1 MVHVF
6 ARRRAPRAS
15 VSDLRECPCPV
26 TDALSLPQQRTCVST
41 LLDLP
46 ENDTPETPDLDDA
59 ALAAEIDSVEEH
71 SSTDEADL
79 DDTADSDEL
88 SDDSDDA
95 GSDDVGSDDD
105 ADDDEGGVRFADL
118 GLAPD
123 IQRAID
129 ELGYERP
136 SPIQAEA
143 IPALIEGRDLI
154 GQAATGTGKTAAF
167 ALPMLQRLAEGRSGN
182 RGTAPFG
189 LVLAPTREL
198 AMQVSEAVARYGKG
212 IRARVLAVYGG
223 APIGPQ
229 LGALKRGVDVV
240 VATPGRAIDL
250 INRGALTLDKIEVV
264 VLDEADEMLD
274 MGFVEDIETIL
285 QSTPDSRQ
293 AVLFSATMPRRI
305 ESLARTY
312 LTDPVMVR
320 IRREEVPEG
329 EAPRVRQTAYMVPRS
344 HTTAALG
351 RILELERPTA
361 AIVFCRTRA
370 DVDAVTEAL
379 TGRGL
384 RAEALHGG
392 MDQEHR
398 TRVVDRLRNGRTD
411 LLVATDVAA
420 RGLDIDSLTHV
431 VNHDVPKSPESYVH
445 RIGRVGRA
453 GREGVAITLVAPAS
467 VRHLRNIERLTGT
480 PVPVAPVPTVADLA
494 GARVERTKATLRERL
509 LADRKTAGRG
519 ADDGVAAMIAA
530 LSDEFDA
537 IEVAAAAVRMAR
549 DVSGAPEDE
558 IDIPVVSAP
567 RERRDRDGR
576 GGPGGR
582 RDREFGGSRGQG
594 PRPPRAGTTRLFV
607 SAGRAAGVRPQDIVG
622 ALANESRLSGR
633 DIGAIQIHER
643 HALVEVPEHAA
654 DDVLRSLRGVTT
666 LKGRRANVRR
676 DRAEARS

>member
-1 MVHVF
+1 MT
-6 ARRRAPRAS
+6 AS
-15 VSDLRECPCPV
+15 LLPDLTDTDPTDGIDLNDDLNDLTDVETDV
-26 TDALSLPQQRTCVST
+26 ETDADV
-41 LLDLP
+41 
-46 ENDTPETPDLDDA
+46 DT
-59 ALAAEIDSVEEH
+59 
-71 SSTDEADL
+71 
-79 DDTADSDEL
+79 DDT
-88 SDDSDDA
+88 DA
-95 GSDDVGSDDD
+95 
-105 ADDDEGGVRFADL
+105 EPTFADL
-118 GLAPD
+118 QLAPELL
-123 IQRAID
+123 RVLD
-129 ELGYERP
+129 ELGYSRP

-143 IPALIEGRDLI
+143 IGPLTEGRDLL

-167 ALPMLQRLAEGRSGN
+167 ALPMLQRLAEERPGG
-182 RGTAPFG
+182 GDGAPFG

-198 AMQVSEAVARYGKG
+198 AMQVTEAVSRYGKG
-212 IRARVLAVYGG
+212 LGARVLAVYGG

-250 INRGALTLDKIEVV
+250 INRGALRLDAIEVV

-285 QSTPDSRQ
+285 QATPDTRQ

-305 ESLARTY
+305 ESLAREY
-312 LTDPVMVR
+312 LREPVTVR
-320 IRREEVPEG
+320 IQREEVPAG

-398 TRVVDRLRNGRTD
+398 TRVVDRLRSGRTD

-420 RGLDIDSLTHV
+420 RGLDIEQLSHV
-431 VNHDVPKSPESYVH
+431 VNHDVPKSPEAYVH

-453 GREGVAITLVAPAS
+453 GREGVAITLVAPGS
-467 VRHLRNIERLTGT
+467 VRNLRNIEHLTKQ
-480 PVPVAPVPTVADLA
+480 PVAIAPVPTVTDLRA
-494 GARVERTKATLRERL
+494 ARLDRTRAALRERL
-509 LADRKTAGRG
+509 LADLG
-519 ADDGVAAMIAA
+519 DDGTGTGTPADPDGVRAMIASLA
-530 LSDEFDA
+530 AEFDPVD
-537 IEVAAAAVRMAR
+537 VAAAAVRLAQE
-549 DVSGAPEDE
+549 VSGAPEDE
-558 IDIPVVSAP
+558 TDIPVVSAP
-567 RERRDRDGR
+567 REGRREPGPRGR
-576 GGPGGR
+576 GAAA
-582 RDREFGGSRGQG
+582 G
-594 PRPPRAGTTRLFV
+594 PRPPKAGTTRLFV

-676 DRAEARS
+676 DRGFAPAGSRPGR